1 MIDGELLLVNQS
13 NIAPIHRP
21 SDQAE
26 FLLSVNKNSF
36 TTYVSID
43 DTRTFFFPLV
53 SVFKT
58 GEKFG
63 LAVVSGASL
72 GTNCKMGN
80 IELAVPGV

>member
-21 SDQAE
+21 SGQAE

-43 DTRTFFFPLV
+43 DGRTFFYPLD